1 MDIPFWAFCALLVA
15 LVYVSLLY
23 LAARMG
29 AEGLIAYMLGVRAA
43 DTEGSRDVDPAWGQI
58 CAHSQGVRFRRISY
72 PEDGFHIRGCVYDRF
87 PQERKWQP

>member
-29 AEGLIAYMLGVRAA
+29 AEGLIA
-43 DTEGSRDVDPAWGQI
+43 
-58 CAHSQGVRFRRISY
+58 
-72 PEDGFHIRGCVYDRF
+72 
-87 PQERKWQP
+87 